1 MLVLADHVG
10 NALALLVGTAR
21 ALLGDTAGPLVVDT
35 SGTLAGLGVL
45 EVAQPCPH
53 AKTTPTWLLRAPSWM
68 ALPSPVE
75 EELEPA
81 ELALPRA
88 EAHVAE
94 RVWEPLGSAF
104 ALELVESMSVA
115 ELPPGWQTTA
125 SAAVLVGHSE
135 VVASLLPALVSRTD
149 SSGGWRLV
157 EWASGEAVA
166 PASAEDRAQASVEV
180 VLRASEGMVPPF
192 VADMA
197 PSVALAAASGR
208 GRAPGTC
215 HLFQVAKKARVPSLH
230 DVEAGAAQGDEH
242 HSRNE
247 QAGDVADLV
256 ALLPSARSPWKLLS
270 CLSSHRP

>member
-10 NALALLVGTAR
+10 NGLALLVGTAR
-21 ALLGDTAGPLVVDT
+21 ALLVDTAEPLLADTAGPLLVDM
-35 SGTLAGLGVL
+35 SGTPAGLGVL

-53 AKTTPTWLLRAPSWM
+53 AKTTPTWLFRAPSWM
-68 ALPSPVE
+68 VLPSLTE

-94 RVWEPLGSAF
+94 HVWAEPSGSAF
-104 ALELVESMSVA
+104 APELVESMSVD

-135 VVASLLPALVSRTD
+135 VVASLLPGLVSRTD

-166 PASAEDRAQASVEV
+166 PASAEDRAQAYVEV
-180 VLRASEGMVPPF
+180 VPRASEGMVPPF

-197 PSVALAAASGR
+197 PSGALAAASVR

-215 HLFQVAKKARVPSLH
+215 HLFQVAKTARVPSLH

-242 HSRNE
+242 RSRT
-247 QAGDVADLV
+247 
-256 ALLPSARSPWKLLS
+256 
-270 CLSSHRP
+270 